1 MACRPSQIIGI
12 QSPLVQWDFD
22 AAIILFGTFVEN
34 EVGQVRLSESDR
46 KFARDTEALLSER
59 RMAKMHYLLDIP
71 GAARSARHI
80 TSLDDLRRIGEVIE
94 DVPVPIEPPPLGIVR
109 VAPNGSI

>member
-46 KFARDTEALLSER
+46 KFSRDTEALLSER
-59 RMAKMHYLLDIP
+59 RMAKMHYLLDVP
-71 GAARSARHI
+71 GAARGSRRI
-80 TSLDDLRRIGEVIE
+80 TSLDDLRRIGEVTE
-94 DVPVPIEPPPLGIVR
+94 EAPAPIEPPPPGVVR
-109 VAPNGSI
+109 VAPNASI